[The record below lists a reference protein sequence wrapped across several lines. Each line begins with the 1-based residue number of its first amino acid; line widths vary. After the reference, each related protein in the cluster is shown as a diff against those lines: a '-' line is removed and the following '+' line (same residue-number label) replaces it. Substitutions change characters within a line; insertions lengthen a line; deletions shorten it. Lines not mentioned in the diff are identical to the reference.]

1 MRYVSLGEVPPK
13 RHAQVW
19 RPSNGGPPG
28 FPHKEAGPGGA
39 ADGGGRQLLVEGG
52 LGSEGFSGNESI
64 LYPLHSP
71 CRLDQ
76 VGVFRPIVREEWVP
90 DAHVHRL
97 ANTTPVEPGGD
108 AITGR
113 RLLMWNGDIEAS
125 VCKPTEAMD
134 GFYRNGE
141 GDEVVY
147 VHRGTGVVRTMFGP
161 IPYREK
167 DYVVIPRGTTHRWEP
182 DPAHPEQQWM
192 CFHTPG
198 EIETP
203 NRYRN
208 RYGQLLEHAPFS
220 QRDFHPPA
228 ELETL
233 DETGEW
239 TVTLRVR
246 DGLQTYVLDRHPFDV
261 VGWDGYVYPYTF
273 NAADFEP
280 RAGRFHLPP
289 PAHQTFQGPNFV
301 ICTFAPPAGPS
312 PPPPPAPQTFQGP
325 NFVICTFAPRMLD
338 WDETAVPLPY
348 HHSNIQSEEVMFY
361 AEGDYA
367 ARKGVD
373 VGSLTLHPS
382 GLPHGPQPGTVEKAL
397 GAKRTDELAVMW
409 DTFRPLRLSTLWR
422 DIDDPSYAYS
432 WNPDRAGEAPAANGG
447 APHEATVTGPSA

>member
-1 MRYVSLGEVPPK
+1 MRYVSLGEVPAK

-19 RPSNGGPPG
+19 RGSN
-28 FPHKEAGPGGA
+28 
-39 ADGGGRQLLVEGG
+39 GGRQLLVEEV
-52 LGSEGFSGNESI
+52 LGYEGFSGNESI
-64 LYPLHSP
+64 LYHLQSP
-71 CRLDQ
+71 CRLDR
-76 VGVFRPIVREEWVP
+76 VGEFRSFVREEWVP

-97 ANTTPVEPGGD
+97 ANTAPIEPGGD
-108 AITGR
+108 PVTGR
-113 RLLMWNGDIEAS
+113 RLLMWNGDIEVS

-147 VHRGTGVVRTMFGP
+147 VHRGTGVVRTVFGP
-161 IPYREK
+161 IAYREK

-182 DPAHPEQQWM
+182 HDGSE
-192 CFHTPG
+192 
-198 EIETP
+198 
-203 NRYRN
+203 
-208 RYGQLLEHAPFS
+208 
-220 QRDFHPPA
+220 RDFHPPA
-228 ELETL
+228 ELETV

-246 DGLQTYVLDRHPFDV
+246 DGLQTYLLDRHPFDV

-289 PAHQTFQGPNFV
+289 PAH
-301 ICTFAPPAGPS
+301 
-312 PPPPPAPQTFQGP
+312 QTFQGP

-373 VGSLTLHPS
+373 VGSITLHPS

-432 WNPDRAGEAPAANGG
+432 WNPDRAGEAQPSGSNG
-447 APHEATVTGPSA
+447 APTPGATVTGPSA

>member
-1 MRYVSLGEVPPK
+1 
-13 RHAQVW
+13 
-19 RPSNGGPPG
+19 
-28 FPHKEAGPGGA
+28 
-39 ADGGGRQLLVEGG
+39 
-52 LGSEGFSGNESI
+52 
-64 LYPLHSP
+64 
-71 CRLDQ
+71 
-76 VGVFRPIVREEWVP
+76 
-90 DAHVHRL
+90 
-97 ANTTPVEPGGD
+97 
-108 AITGR
+108 
-113 RLLMWNGDIEAS
+113 
-125 VCKPTEAMD
+125 
-134 GFYRNGE
+134 
-141 GDEVVY
+141 
-147 VHRGTGVVRTMFGP
+147 
-161 IPYREK
+161 
-167 DYVVIPRGTTHRWEP
+167 
-182 DPAHPEQQWM
+182 M

-228 ELETL
+228 ELETVG
-233 DETGEW
+233 ETGEW

-246 DGLQTYVLDRHPFDV
+246 DGMQTYVLDRHPFDV

-301 ICTFAPPAGPS
+301 ICTFAP
-312 PPPPPAPQTFQGP
+312 
-325 NFVICTFAPRMLD
+325 RMLD

-373 VGSLTLHPS
+373 VGCLTLHPS

-397 GAKRTDELAVMW
+397 GATRTDELAVMW
-409 DTFRPLRLSTLWR
+409 DTFKPLRLSTLWR
-422 DIDDPSYAYS
+422 EIDDPSYAYS
-432 WNPDRAGEAPAANGG
+432 WNPDRASDASPAPGANGG
-447 APHEATVTGPSA
+447 APQGATVTGPSA

>member
-1 MRYVSLGEVPPK
+1 
-13 RHAQVW
+13 
-19 RPSNGGPPG
+19 
-28 FPHKEAGPGGA
+28 
-39 ADGGGRQLLVEGG
+39 
-52 LGSEGFSGNESI
+52 
-64 LYPLHSP
+64 
-71 CRLDQ
+71 
-76 VGVFRPIVREEWVP
+76 
-90 DAHVHRL
+90 
-97 ANTTPVEPGGD
+97 
-108 AITGR
+108 
-113 RLLMWNGDIEAS
+113 MWNADIEVS
-125 VCKPTEAMD
+125 VCKPTEPMD

-147 VHRGTGVVRTMFGP
+147 VHRGTGTVHTMFGP
-161 IPYREK
+161 VRYREK
-167 DYVVIPRGTTHRWEP
+167 DYVVIPRGTTHRFEP
-182 DPAHPEQQWM
+182 DDGAEQQWL

-208 RYGQLLEHAPFS
+208 RYGQLLEHAPYS

-228 ELETL
+228 ELETV
-233 DETGEW
+233 DESGAW
-239 TVTLRVR
+239 AVTLRVR
-246 DGLQTYVLDRHPFDV
+246 DGLQSYVLDRHPFDV

-301 ICTFAPPAGPS
+301 ICTFAP
-312 PPPPPAPQTFQGP
+312 
-325 NFVICTFAPRMLD
+325 RMLD

-373 VGSLTLHPS
+373 VGCLTLHPS

-397 GAKRTDELAVMW
+397 GATRTDELAVMW
-409 DTFRPLRLSTLWR
+409 DTFRPLRLSALWR
-422 DIDDPSYAYS
+422 EVDDPSYAYS
-432 WNPDRAGEAPAANGG
+432 WNPERSEAIAAGANGG
-447 APHEATVTGPSA
+447 APQGSTVTGPSA